1 MSNTLISKNAFLTE
15 KANNFRTWIQSFSP
29 DAEAQLL
36 MSSFSEHLLL
46 PTILLHLVPLS
57 KSGQLETTADQ
68 VLNKLTN
75 VPEDEKVQVKEK
87 LIRYFQMSVEVAT
100 S

>member
-1 MSNTLISKNAFLTE
+1 MSSTLISKNAFLTE
-15 KANNFRTWIQSFSP
+15 KAINFRTWIQSYSP

-57 KSGQLETTADQ
+57 KSGQLDTTADQ
-68 VLNKLTN
+68 VLNILTN
-75 VPEDEKVQVKEK
+75 VPEDEKDQVKQK
-87 LIRYFQMSVEVAT
+87 MIRYFQMFIEVAT